1 MTLVTLPTAG
11 NLDLDGTL
19 LTTAGRSIDA
29 SDLSNLT
36 FTPAPVDSG
45 TGYASFTFK
54 VNDGTAD
61 SASAYT
67 MTIDARAAVPVQ
79 VELVQ
84 TAVTVEEGQQVPL
97 QIRITSSN
105 RPTLD
110 SMQVRLLPEA
120 GTATDADYVLPL
132 FSIRIGI
139 SPRDFTENGAG
150 DWVATETAGN
160 SLRIVDDAAEEDA
173 ETFQVSI
180 SAIQTA
186 LIGGPLILAA
196 FGPPLTVTIPAN
208 DEPVVPAAPTNLRTT
223 TVRALEVQLAW
234 DAVAG
239 ADSYQ
244 YRVQDPEG
252 TWSAWTDQTGS
263 GASTFVRGLAPAS
276 AYGFQVRAVNSGG
289 TGGAASA
296 TLAVT
301 TGTLSWTVAT
311 DETGYTEGDDIT
323 VTVSAVVAN
332 YVNVTDCPSSVP
344 LYLALDVSD
353 PDGALSNAA
362 TRSLTIAGCQSSK
375 TETFATVD
383 DNTEEDD
390 AAVTF
395 TLALGSGGS
404 TPHLSGTLGAT
415 PPSALVTVA
424 DKVAAPTGGLVSNT
438 GQTHDASPN
447 INHSAAQQFRTG
459 SEAAGYDLDSVGYW
473 IVTKDNNSALTV
485 TLRASVS
492 GTPDVPGDVVHT
504 FTSPTLVAD
513 SLNVFTAPDGATLS
527 ADTDYFL
534 VMEETA
540 GAITMRATASA
551 AEDTDSHT
559 GFSIA
564 DTRLW
569 CSTECGSS
577 GWNSA
582 SVNVLQII
590 VDGETSATDPDGPNN
605 EPTGLP
611 TITGTAQVGQ
621 TLTANT
627 SGIGDADGLGTFAY
641 QWIRGAAA
649 NIAGA
654 TGLTYGPVAAD
665 VGATLKVRVSWTDGA
680 GTAESLT
687 SAPTA
692 PVTAAA
698 ANSPPTGV
706 PTITGTPQ
714 VGRTLTANTSGIG
727 DADGLGTFAYQ
738 WVRGAAANIAGATGS
753 TYRPVAADIGHTL
766 KVRVSWT
773 DGGGT
778 AESLT
783 SAPTAA
789 VTDSI
794 RPKLLFS
801 GGLAETEGSGEASVW
816 AIVQPASSE
825 YISFRVH
832 TSDYALAEA
841 GRDYVA
847 LDRIVT
853 IPAGETYAAFPV
865 RLIDDSIAEHHEQF
879 TITVSQV
886 RGAELHYARYAGGG
900 VWGPDGHGPHG
911 RISDVIEIRDD
922 DGGDAAVITLMTLHE
937 PRRAPEVV
945 EGGVIEIMVNRRG
958 GPDTGDV
965 SVTVNVAESGGDR
978 VASGE
983 EGRRTVTLERG
994 FENAQ
999 YRSTYYLRIPTR
1011 ATGGGDGRLVVTV
1024 EDGTGYTVGE
1034 QSRVTV
1040 KLIDRAAPTPTVTL
1054 RASRNS
1060 APEGEDLEFT
1070 LTRTGAV
1077 EEEVHVGV
1085 EVSETGHLVTGYPSL
1100 VRIEGGER
1108 SATFTV
1114 ETLNDPDSGTGSVV
1128 TVSLTED
1135 AERYRLGGPSS
1146 ATVTVTDARSSNQ
1159 AARLPE
1165 VSISAA
1171 AQSAAEGAAL
1181 TFTLTST
1188 EAAEAELAVGLEVS
1202 ESGAMLAAYPV
1213 RVVIPAGAASATF
1226 DILTLNDETDETDS
1240 VVTVSIAEDG
1250 ETYETGDPSSVSV
1263 SVTVTD
1269 DDEAAATPLTAE
1281 SQDAPAAHNGVDAFT
1296 FRIAFSEAVAVSYRT
1311 LRDQAL
1317 EVTGGRVT
1325 RAKRVDGRSDLWE
1338 ITIAPDGDGG
1348 VNVVLPVTGS
1358 CDADGAVCTGDGGM
1372 LSNRTELTVPGP
1384 VAEEEKPSEN
1394 SPATGAPGI
1403 TGTAQ
1408 VGETLT
1414 ADTSGIADADGLD
1427 NAAFGY
1433 QWLADD
1439 AAISGATSSTYTL
1452 ADADEGKA
1460 IRVRVSFTDDA
1471 GNQETPDQRGHGSG

>member
-1 MTLVTLPTAG
+1 M
-11 NLDLDGTL
+11 
-19 LTTAGRSIDA
+19 
-29 SDLSNLT
+29 
-36 FTPAPVDSG
+36 
-45 TGYASFTFK
+45 
-54 VNDGTAD
+54 
-61 SASAYT
+61 
-67 MTIDARAAVPVQ
+67 
-79 VELVQ
+79 
-84 TAVTVEEGQQVPL
+84 
-97 QIRITSSN
+97 
-105 RPTLD
+105 
-110 SMQVRLLPEA
+110 
-120 GTATDADYVLPL
+120 
-132 FSIRIGI
+132 
-139 SPRDFTENGAG
+139 
-150 DWVATETAGN
+150 
-160 SLRIVDDAAEEDA
+160 
-173 ETFQVSI
+173 
-180 SAIQTA
+180 
-186 LIGGPLILAA
+186 
-196 FGPPLTVTIPAN
+196 
-208 DEPVVPAAPTNLRTT
+208 
-223 TVRALEVQLAW
+223 
-234 DAVAG
+234 
-239 ADSYQ
+239 
-244 YRVQDPEG
+244 
-252 TWSAWTDQTGS
+252 
-263 GASTFVRGLAPAS
+263 
-276 AYGFQVRAVNSGG
+276 
-289 TGGAASA
+289 
-296 TLAVT
+296 
-301 TGTLSWTVAT
+301 
-311 DETGYTEGDDIT
+311 
-323 VTVSAVVAN
+323 
-332 YVNVTDCPSSVP
+332 
-344 LYLALDVSD
+344 
-353 PDGALSNAA
+353 
-362 TRSLTIAGCQSSK
+362 
-375 TETFATVD
+375 
-383 DNTEEDD
+383 
-390 AAVTF
+390 
-395 TLALGSGGS
+395 
-404 TPHLSGTLGAT
+404 
-415 PPSALVTVA
+415 
-424 DKVAAPTGGLVSNT
+424 
-438 GQTHDASPN
+438 
-447 INHSAAQQFRTG
+447 
-459 SEAAGYDLDSVGYW
+459 
-473 IVTKDNNSALTV
+473 
-485 TLRASVS
+485 
-492 GTPDVPGDVVHT
+492 
-504 FTSPTLVAD
+504 
-513 SLNVFTAPDGATLS
+513 
-527 ADTDYFL
+527 
-534 VMEETA
+534 
-540 GAITMRATASA
+540 
-551 AEDTDSHT
+551 
-559 GFSIA
+559 
-564 DTRLW
+564 
-569 CSTECGSS
+569 
-577 GWNSA
+577 
-582 SVNVLQII
+582 
-590 VDGETSATDPDGPNN
+590 
-605 EPTGLP
+605 
-611 TITGTAQVGQ
+611 GQ

-627 SGIGDADGLGTFAY
+627 SGIGDADGLGTFSY

-654 TGLTYGPVAAD
+654 TA
-665 VGATLKVRVSWTDGA
+665 
-680 GTAESLT
+680 
-687 SAPTA
+687 
-692 PVTAAA
+692 
-698 ANSPPTGV
+698 
-706 PTITGTPQ
+706 
-714 VGRTLTANTSGIG
+714 
-727 DADGLGTFAYQ
+727 
-738 WVRGAAANIAGATGS
+738 S
-753 TYRPVAADIGHTL
+753 TYRAVAADIGHTL
-766 KVRVSWT
+766 KVRVGWT
-773 DGGGT
+773 DGAAN
-778 AESLT
+778 AEALT

-801 GGLAETEGSGEASVW
+801 GGLAETEGNGEAILW

-825 YISFRVH
+825 DISFRVH

-841 GRDYVA
+841 GRDYQP

-900 VWGPDGHGPHG
+900 VWGPDGYGPHG

-978 VASGE
+978 VASGD

-1054 RASRNS
+1054 RAVRNS

-1085 EVSETGHLVTGYPSL
+1085 EVSETGHLVTGYPSV

-1263 SVTVTD
+1263 TVTD

-1281 SQDAPAAHNGVDAFT
+1281 FQDAPAAHNGVDAFT
-1296 FRIAFSEAVAVSYRT
+1296 LRIAFSEAVAASYRT

-1317 EVTGGRVT
+1317 EVTGGSVT

-1348 VNVVLPVTGS
+1348 VNVVLPVTDD
-1358 CDADGAVCTGDGGM
+1358 CDAEGAICTGDGGM
-1372 LSNRTELTVPGP
+1372 LSNRLELTIPGP
-1384 VAEEEKPSEN
+1384 VAEEQNQQTPPEN
-1394 SPATGAPGI
+1394 SPATGAPAI
-1403 TGTAQ
+1403 TGTPQ
-1408 VGETLT
+1408 VGEKLT

-1439 AAISGATSSTYTL
+1439 ADIEGASGSSYTL
-1452 ADADEGKA
+1452 ADADEGKT
-1460 IRVRVSFTDDA
+1460 VKVKVNFTDDA
-1471 GNQETPDQRGHGSG
+1471 GNEETLTSAATGSG